1 MSVGIPACFVNV
13 VLTLVR
19 MRYNVALSL
28 SAKSFGHPRAD
39 LFQLVFTT
47 GPAHRR
53 LLVFW

>member
-1 MSVGIPACFVNV
+1 VSVGIPACFVNV

-28 SAKSFGHPRAD
+28 SVKSFGHPRAD